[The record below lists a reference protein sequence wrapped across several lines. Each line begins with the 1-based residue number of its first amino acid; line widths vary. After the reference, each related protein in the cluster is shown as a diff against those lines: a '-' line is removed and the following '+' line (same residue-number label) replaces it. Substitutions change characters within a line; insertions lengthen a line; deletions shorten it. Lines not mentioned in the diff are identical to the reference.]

1 MVIFI
6 GSLVGILMLKTLDL
20 LIWLH
25 LFGDYYAW
33 SAAND
38 VKRVQTGYI
47 KNFRYL
53 MTTGCGIL
61 LLVDEDVIVE
71 AENTETKRSNGFGRI
86 VKSSSRQ
93 NVSKARQKLPNLAAA
108 AI

>member
-1 MVIFI
+1 
-6 GSLVGILMLKTLDL
+6 
-20 LIWLH
+20 
-25 LFGDYYAW
+25 
-33 SAAND
+33 
-38 VKRVQTGYI
+38 
-47 KNFRYL
+47 

-108 AI
+108 AITGIRSMESYVMINVMMS

>member
-1 MVIFI
+1 
-6 GSLVGILMLKTLDL
+6 
-20 LIWLH
+20 
-25 LFGDYYAW
+25 
-33 SAAND
+33 
-38 VKRVQTGYI
+38 
-47 KNFRYL
+47 

-86 VKSSSRQ
+86 VKSPSRQ

-108 AI
+108 ATLNLYPFKKQLCTPEF

>member
-1 MVIFI
+1 
-6 GSLVGILMLKTLDL
+6 
-20 LIWLH
+20 
-25 LFGDYYAW
+25 
-33 SAAND
+33 
-38 VKRVQTGYI
+38 
-47 KNFRYL
+47 

-93 NVSKARQKLPNLAAA
+93 NVSKARQKLPNLASSATVIYYSYLFSQEKA
-108 AI
+108 MYCRILEN

>member
-1 MVIFI
+1 MVTFL

-20 LIWLH
+20 LIRLH
-25 LFGDYYAW
+25 LFGDYAW

-47 KNFRYL
+47 KNFGYL
-53 MTTGCGIL
+53 MMTGCGIL

-93 NVSKARQKLPNLAAA
+93 NVSKARQKLPILASS

>member
-1 MVIFI
+1 M
-6 GSLVGILMLKTLDL
+6 
-20 LIWLH
+20 
-25 LFGDYYAW
+25 
-33 SAAND
+33 
-38 VKRVQTGYI
+38 QTGYI

-86 VKSSSRQ
+86 VKSPSSPKPAKNYQ
-93 NVSKARQKLPNLAAA
+93 ISPLPLFNSLSSQEKAMYRRILEN
-108 AI
+108 